1 MTTKIFLASSAELKD
16 DRTKF
21 EILIGRKNKVWQE
34 HGVFLELVIWEDFI
48 DAMSRTRLQ
57 DEYNRAIRE
66 CDVFV
71 MLFFTKVGK
80 YTAEEFE
87 TAYGQFQTTG
97 KPLVYTYFK
106 DAPVSMASIN
116 AADITSL
123 MAFKQKLKDLG
134 HYQTDYVNSEALLL
148 HFLLQL
154 DQLAAKGVIQFKQ
167 PAPSASGA
175 GDSGFR
181 AQVIG
186 SGALAIGPGALA
198 IGAGGVNIRG
208 NNSGTINT
216 GAMNTGT
223 QVTNHHGMN
232 ASDVP
237 ALFAALLAAVNAHA
251 APSVKAEA
259 VAQVAQL
266 KSEVA
271 KGAAADSGVVAKL
284 VDGLVGLVP
293 DAARTVAST
302 FATPVLSG
310 IAGPLTKW
318 VLETLKLN

>member
-1 MTTKIFLASSAELKD
+1 MTTKIFLASSFELKD

-21 EILIGRKNKVWQE
+21 EILIGRKNKVWREQ
-34 HGVFLELVIWEDFI
+34 GVFLELVIWEDFV
-48 DAMSRTRLQ
+48 DAMSRKRLQ

-87 TAYGQFQTTG
+87 TAYGQFQANG

-106 DAPVSMASIN
+106 DAPVSMGSIN
-116 AADITSL
+116 AADFTSL
-123 MAFKQKLKDLG
+123 TEFKQKLKDLG

-148 HFLLQL
+148 HFLQQL
-154 DQLAAKGVIQFKQ
+154 DKLAAEGVIPFKQ

-186 SGALAIGPGALA
+186 NGALAIGPGALA
-198 IGAGGVNIRG
+198 IGAGGVNVG
-208 NNSGTINT
+208 S
-216 GAMNTGT
+216 NTGT
-223 QVTNHHGMN
+223 MNIGTHVTHHHGIN

>member
-21 EILIGRKNKVWQE
+21 EILIGRKNKVWREQ
-34 HGVFLELVIWEDFI
+34 GVFLELEIWEDFI

-71 MLFFTKVGK
+71 MLFFTKVGQ

-87 TAYGQFQTTG
+87 TAYGQFQATG
-97 KPLVYTYFK
+97 KPLVFTYFK
-106 DAPVSMASIN
+106 DAPVSMGSIN
-116 AADITSL
+116 VADFTSL
-123 MAFKQKLKDLG
+123 AAFKQKLKDLG
-134 HYQTDYVNSEALLL
+134 HFQTDYVNTEALLL
-148 HFLLQL
+148 HFLQQL
-154 DQLAAKGVIQFKQ
+154 DKLAAKGVIQFKQ
-167 PAPSASGA
+167 PAPSAPSA
-175 GDSGFR
+175 GNSGFR

-186 SGALAIGPGALA
+186 SGALAIGPGATA
-198 IGAGGVNIRG
+198 VGAGSVNIGG

-216 GAMNTGT
+216 GT
-223 QVTNHHGMN
+223 QVIHHHGTN
-232 ASDVP
+232 ASDIP
-237 ALFAALLAAVNAHA
+237 ALFAALLDAVNTHA
-251 APSVKAEA
+251 APNVKAEV
-259 VAQVAQL
+259 VAQIAQL
-266 KSEVA
+266 KTEIA
-271 KGAAADSGVVAKL
+271 KGAAAEDGTVAKL

>member
-1 MTTKIFLASSAELKD
+1 MTTKIFLASSFELKD

-21 EILIGRKNKVWQE
+21 EILIGRKNKVWREQ
-34 HGVFLELVIWEDFI
+34 GGFLELVIWEDFI

-87 TAYGQFQTTG
+87 TAHGQFQATG

-106 DAPVSMASIN
+106 DAPVSMGSIN
-116 AADITSL
+116 AADFTSL
-123 MAFKQKLKDLG
+123 TEFKQKLKDLG
-134 HYQTDYVNSEALLL
+134 HYQTDYVNTEALLR
-148 HFLLQL
+148 HFLEQL
-154 DQLAAKGVIQFKQ
+154 DKLAATGFIQFKQ
-167 PAPSASGA
+167 LVPSAASA
-175 GDSGFR
+175 VDNSFR

-186 SGALAIGPGALA
+186 SGALAIGPGAVA
-198 IGAGGVNIRG
+198 VGAGGVSIG
-208 NNSGTINT
+208 GSNSGTINI
-216 GAMNTGT
+216 GR
-223 QVTNHHGMN
+223 QVTDQHGTN
-232 ASDVP
+232 TNDIP
-237 ALFAALLAAVNAHA
+237 ALFAALLAAVNTHA
-251 APSVKAEA
+251 APSVKADA

-266 KSEVA
+266 KTEIA
-271 KGAAADSGVVAKL
+271 KGAAAEDGTVAKL

-318 VLETLKLN
+318 VLETLKLD